1 MESVTPEAMP
11 AQAFEIAVRITLRS
25 SLAELSRM
33 TPKQLIDDRYDK
45 FRKMG
50 SFFTETAAVGR

>member
-1 MESVTPEAMP
+1 
-11 AQAFEIAVRITLRS
+11 
-25 SLAELSRM
+25 M